1 MQVNTSST
9 LTVLHDGQFWVG
21 ICEHAE
27 SGRYGACRIV
37 FGAVEPADTYILALV
52 CHMWEKLPFNYELDA
67 SSDALREAADAL
79 EHTNPKRRARKAH
92 KWVAKASTAGGVGT
106 KAQQAIS
113 AGYEARK
120 VARSQN
126 TRQARAQDVQ
136 RKRALKQQKRKQ
148 KHKGH

>member
-27 SGRYGACRIV
+27 SGRYGACRVV
-37 FGAVEPADTYILALV
+37 FGAVEPADTYILEFV
-52 CHMWEKLPFNYELDA
+52 CHTWEKLLFNYELDA
-67 SSDALREAADAL
+67 SSDALREAAGAL
-79 EHTNPKRRARKAH
+79 EHTNPKRRAREAH
-92 KWVAKASTAGGVGT
+92 KRVAKAGAAGGAGT

-120 VARSQN
+120 ASRSQH
-126 TRQARAQDVQ
+126 TRQARTQDAQ